1 MAIQQCAEEA
11 GEPQAACGIMVACQA
26 AIRERIPP
34 PMSLPDSRQLIE
46 GLAQRDVRLVLLATG
61 GGSAAISS
69 LVSTPGASRVVLDAA
84 VPYARPA
91 IDDFLGGPQES
102 YSSRR
107 TARRLAMA
115 AWQRASRL
123 DEATG
128 TESVA
133 AAQRAVGVAITAGLA
148 TTRPKRGD
156 HRAIVAVQTLE
167 ATRVAELVLDKDARS
182 RAEEEELAAGLVL
195 SELAEACGLSALRRG
210 PKLLPGDTI
219 EHDTFEPPDAW
230 RRLFTG
236 ERRTV
241 AARGADADKTPAP
254 GGLVFPG
261 SFDPLHE
268 GHLLMARIAEEI
280 AERPLAYELSIAN
293 VDKPMLDYIEMRD
306 RGAQFADRPLWFTR
320 AATFQEKLDVFPE
333 STFVMGADTF
343 ARLPDPKYYG
353 GSTAAA
359 TRAIK
364 AIAAKARGLIVF
376 GRLREGEFQDAAT
389 IEVPKALR
397 DVAYFVSQREFRF
410 DISSTEIRR
419 HAITAT

>member
-1 MAIQQCAEEA
+1 MA
-11 GEPQAACGIMVACQA
+11 
-26 AIRERIPP
+26 
-34 PMSLPDSRQLIE
+34 LPDSRQLVD
-46 GLAQRDVRLVLLATG
+46 GLAARDVRLVLFATG
-61 GGSAAISS
+61 GGSAAISH
-69 LVSTPGASRVVLDAA
+69 LVSTPGASSIVLDAA
-84 VPYARPA
+84 VPYSRPA
-91 IDDFLGGPQES
+91 IDEILGGPQES

-115 AWQRASRL
+115 AWQRACRL
-123 DEATG
+123 DEAMGATRA
-128 TESVA
+128 SA
-133 AAQRAVGVAITAGLA
+133 AKRAVGVAISAGLA

-156 HRAIVAVQTLE
+156 HRAIVAVQTLD
-167 ATRVAELVLDKDARS
+167 ATRVVELVLDKDARS
-182 RAEEEELAAGLVL
+182 RAEEEAMAAELVLAELAD
-195 SELAEACGLSALRRG
+195 ACGLRMIQAESKR
-210 PKLLPGDTI
+210 LPGDTL
-219 EHDTFEPPDAW
+219 ERDRYEPPDTW
-230 RRLFTG
+230 RMLFTG
-236 ERRTV
+236 ERRTALASP
-241 AARGADADKTPAP
+241 AAAEPPPAP

-280 AERPLAYELSIAN
+280 AERPLVYEISVAN
-293 VDKPMLDYIEMRD
+293 VDKPMLDFIEMRD
-306 RGAQFADRPLWFTR
+306 RAEQFVDRPLWFTR
-320 AATFQEKLDVFPE
+320 AATFLEKLDVFPE

-376 GRLREGEFQDAAT
+376 GRLRDGEFQDAGT
-389 IEVPKALR
+389 IKVPKALR

-419 HAITAT
+419 HSLAEP